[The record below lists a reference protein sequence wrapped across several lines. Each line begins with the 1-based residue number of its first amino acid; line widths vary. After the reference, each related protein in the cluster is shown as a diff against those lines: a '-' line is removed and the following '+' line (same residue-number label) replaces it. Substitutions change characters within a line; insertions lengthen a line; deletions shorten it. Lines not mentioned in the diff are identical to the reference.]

1 MGVERWERGWAAVV
15 HLGILF
21 SWVGMV
27 GTLVVLLWQRDHS
40 AFVADHAKQALA
52 YQLAVFCVLYLS
64 SLALAGSLATGLVG
78 LERFLG
84 SASILSLMVVVTTAV
99 AMWASVTALKG
110 VRCRYPV
117 IGRLLQRV

>member
-1 MGVERWERGWAAVV
+1 MV

-40 AFVADHAKQALA
+40 AFVVDHAKQALA
-52 YQLAVFCVLYLS
+52 YQLAVFILLYLS
-64 SLALAGSLATGLVG
+64 SIILAGSLATGLLG

-84 SASILSLMVVVTTAV
+84 SASLLGLIVVVTTLVAV
-99 AMWASVTALKG
+99 WASMVALKG
-110 VRCRYPV
+110 ARCRYPIV
-117 IGRLLQRV
+117 GHMLQRI